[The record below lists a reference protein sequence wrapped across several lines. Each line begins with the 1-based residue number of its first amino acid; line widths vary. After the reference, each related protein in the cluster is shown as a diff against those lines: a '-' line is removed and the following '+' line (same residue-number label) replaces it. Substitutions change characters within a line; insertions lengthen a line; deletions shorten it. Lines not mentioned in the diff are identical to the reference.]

1 MKKTLMAL
9 GLALCT
15 SLVFA
20 QMPAK
25 KETRALKESN
35 GVEKVAKIDDSY
47 QHEAT
52 FKGSI
57 FTKTDVFRTVDF
69 SDASAYTVGTMGANS
84 YSPRHTQ
91 TKGYAQW
98 FRVADTTADAC
109 ATASTANEAVV
120 MFSQNWFPN
129 LSFFTSATP
138 TNGLMAMSMIDYIN
152 GFATG
157 TFNSYIEINNVNTV
171 TDGSQFALD
180 LKLFQYYQKF
190 NADVCCI
197 DYSTNNGQTWDTLE
211 FNIRNIEVAVN
222 SGTFGWKRV
231 ALPVSLSNQ
240 ADLDLRIRWYS
251 NSNSGGT
258 YGYYWFIDDVTVESA
273 EDSRIS
279 VTKEEYYNGAY
290 HLVPEG
296 MNLNTLVWY
305 ALYRNTGLIAQTNIQ
320 GYVKDANTGAEIAAT
335 AVEATVEP
343 DVYEFKYS
351 FVDNYYDQYNATGD
365 QSITGLGVSGT
376 VNSYASTAGVHDI
389 YSGMRSDASNF
400 VFDTLRYTVLE
411 PEDGTRVWGRDNGI
425 LTQYS
430 SWIYGVT
437 ADGYLTDEANY
448 IDAGYSVNT
457 VLNSGSEVPE
467 GWVIRG
473 VEYVAST
480 DPDLVNLSDIEGG
493 YVKIIPT
500 LSFDSSYVDGGNGYI
515 RFCAIETGA
524 GVHTVTPAEVQ
535 LPGET
540 VTDNYYMPGE
550 YNTIRVM
557 FPEQPELKANTTYRV
572 GYELAEQGYF
582 CLASDANRYWDLV
595 SGADTAVYYYEDED
609 LAPYQYRFGNGAGSN
624 IRVYTPE
631 AGRSGWLATSAGKNA
646 PMIRLLVG
654 PRQQIE
660 KHAIS
665 ISVNDTAMGYI
676 YNGAT
681 YEGCVGVDSVA
692 NGGSRT
698 YLVAPNE
705 EVYEVEAIQLD
716 GNNIDLYGDDV
727 LYNTEGGYYE
737 YTLSNITAPH
747 TLHAI
752 FRGVGLNAV
761 EDNVKVSLQPN
772 PANAQTK
779 LAIEGVNGEVN
790 FSLIDMSG
798 RVISSEV
805 INANEVKTINV
816 SGLAKGTYFVRL
828 TNSNFSKVEKLIVR

>member
-1 MKKTLMAL
+1 MAL

-57 FTKTDVFRTVDF
+57 FTKTEVFRTVDF
-69 SDASAYTVGTMGANS
+69 SDATAYTVGTMGANS

-98 FRVADTTADAC
+98 FRVADTTASAC

-152 GFATG
+152 GYAT
-157 TFNSYIEINNVNTV
+157 
-171 TDGSQFALD
+171 
-180 LKLFQYYQKF
+180 
-190 NADVCCI
+190 
-197 DYSTNNGQTWDTLE
+197 
-211 FNIRNIEVAVN
+211 
-222 SGTFGWKRV
+222 GTFGWKRV
-231 ALPVSLSNQ
+231 ALPTSLSNQ

-305 ALYRNTGLIAQTNIQ
+305 ALYRNTGLIPQTNIQ
-320 GYVKDANTGAEIAAT
+320 GYVKDANTGAEIATT
-335 AVEATVEP
+335 AVEATVAP

-389 YSGMRSDASNF
+389 YSGMRSDASDF

-500 LSFDSSYVDGGNGYI
+500 LSFDSSYVDGGSGYI

-540 VTDNYYMPGE
+540 VTYNYYMPGE

-609 LAPYQYRFGNGAGSN
+609 LAPYQYRFGNGYGLN
-624 IRVYTPE
+624 VRVNTPE
-631 AGRSGWLATSAGKNA
+631 AGRATWLATSAGKNA

-654 PRQQIE
+654 PRQEIE
-660 KHAIS
+660 KHAIN

-676 YNGAT
+676 YNAAT

-705 EVYEVEAIQLD
+705 EVYEVASIELD
-716 GNNIDLYGDDV
+716 GVALDLYGENPV
-727 LYNTEGGYYE
+727 YNTEGGYYE
-737 YTLSNITAPH
+737 YTLANVTAPH

-772 PANAQTK
+772 PANAQAK

>member
-25 KETRALKESN
+25 KATRASLESN

-47 QHEAT
+47 QNEAT

-57 FTKTDVFRTVDF
+57 FTKTEVLKTVDF
-69 SDASAYTVGTMGANS
+69 SNTSDYTVGTMGANS
-84 YSPRHTQ
+84 YSPQHTQ
-91 TKGYAQW
+91 NKGYAQW
-98 FRVADTTADAC
+98 FRLADTSAASC
-109 ATASTANEAVV
+109 AAAATANEAVV
-120 MFSQNWFPN
+120 MFSQNWFPT
-129 LSFFTSATP
+129 LDFFTSATP
-138 TNGLMAMSMIDYIN
+138 ANGLMAMSMIDYIN
-152 GFATG
+152 GYATG
-157 TFNSYIEINNVNTV
+157 TFNSYIQINDINTV

-197 DYSTNNGQTWDTLE
+197 DYSTNNGQSWDTLE
-211 FNIRNIEVAVN
+211 FNIKNIEVAVN
-222 SGTFGWKRV
+222 DGTFGWKRV
-231 ALPVSLSNQ
+231 ALPTSLSNQ

-251 NSNSGGT
+251 ASANGGT

-273 EDSRIS
+273 ADSRIS

-305 ALYRNTGLIAQTNIQ
+305 ALYRNTGLIPQTNIQ
-320 GYVKDANTGAEIAAT
+320 GYVKDANTGAEIATT
-335 AVEATVEP
+335 AVDSVINP
-343 DVYEFKYS
+343 DVYTFHYS
-351 FVDNYYDQYNATGD
+351 FVDQSYNVNNTSGD
-365 QSITGLGVSGT
+365 QSVTGLGLSGT
-376 VNSYASTAGVHDI
+376 VNSYASTEGVHDI
-389 YSGMRSDASNF
+389 YSGMRSDSSDF
-400 VFDTLRYTVLE
+400 VFDTVRYTVLE
-411 PEDGTRVWGRDNGI
+411 PEEDGTRVWGRDNGI

-430 SWIYGVT
+430 SWIHGLT

-448 IDAGYSVNT
+448 IDAGYSVNI
-457 VLNSGSEVPE
+457 VLNSGSQVPE

-480 DPDLVNLSDIEGG
+480 NPNLVNLQDIQEG
-493 YVKIIPT
+493 YVKINPT
-500 LSFDSSYVDGGNGYI
+500 LSFDSLDGEYI
-515 RFCAIETGA
+515 YFRSIETGA
-524 GVHTVTPAEVQ
+524 GVHTVSPSEVQ
-535 LPGET
+535 MFEDT
-540 VTDNYYMPGE
+540 TENYFMPGE
-550 YNTIRVM
+550 YRTIRIM
-557 FPEQPELKANTTYRV
+557 FPEQPELKANTAYRV

-582 CLASDANRYWDLV
+582 CLASDANRYWDTY

-609 LAPYQYRFGNGAGSN
+609 LAPYQYRFGNGYYLN
-624 IRVYTPE
+624 VRVNTPE
-631 AGRSGWLATSAGKNA
+631 AGGATWFGTSAGKDA

-654 PRQQIE
+654 PRQEIE
-660 KHAIS
+660 KHAIN
-665 ISVNDTAMGYI
+665 ITVNDTVMGYI

-681 YEGCVGVDSVA
+681 FEGCLGIDSVA

-698 YLVAPNE
+698 YLVAPNA

-716 GNNIDLYGDDV
+716 GENLDLYGENPV
-727 LYNTEGGYYE
+727 YNVEGGYYE
-737 YTLSNITAPH
+737 YTLADVTAPH

-752 FRGVGLNAV
+752 FKGVGLNAV

-790 FSLIDMSG
+790 FTLIDMSG

>member
-98 FRVADTTADAC
+98 FRVADTTAGAC

-211 FNIRNIEVAVN
+211 FNIKNIEVAVN

-231 ALPVSLSNQ
+231 ALPTSLSNQ
-240 ADLDLRIRWYS
+240 ADLDLRIRWFS
-251 NSNSGGT
+251 NSNDGGT

-296 MNLNTLVWY
+296 MDLNTLVWY

-335 AVEATVEP
+335 VVEPTVAP

-351 FVDNYYDQYNATGD
+351 FVDQSNNVNNTTGD
-365 QSITGLGVSGT
+365 QSVTGLGISGT
-376 VNSYASTAGVHDI
+376 VNSYASTTGVHDI
-389 YSGMRSDASNF
+389 YSGMRSDASDF
-400 VFDTLRYTVLE
+400 VFDTMRYTVLA

-430 SWIYGVT
+430 SWTYGLT
-437 ADGYLTDEANY
+437 ADGYLTDDANY
-448 IDAGYSVNT
+448 IDAGYSVNI
-457 VLNSGSEVPE
+457 VLNSGSVVPE

-473 VEYVAST
+473 VEYVAAT
-480 DPDLVNLSDIEGG
+480 DPDLVNVSDIEGG

-500 LSFDSSYVDGGNGYI
+500 LSYDSMGGEYI
-515 RFCAIETGA
+515 FFRSIETGA

-535 LPGET
+535 LAEDAT
-540 VTDNYYMPGE
+540 TNYFMPGQ

-557 FPEQPELKANTTYRV
+557 FPEQPELKANTAYRV

-582 CLASDANRYWDLV
+582 CLASDANRYWDIE
-595 SGADTAVYYYEDED
+595 SGADTAVYYYEDEV
-609 LAPYQYRFGNGAGSN
+609 LAPYQYRFGNGYGLN
-624 IRVYTPE
+624 VRVNTPE
-631 AGRSGWLATSAGKNA
+631 AGRATWLATSAGKNV

-654 PRQQIE
+654 PRQEIE
-660 KHAIS
+660 KHAIN

-676 YNGAT
+676 YNAAT

-705 EVYEVEAIQLD
+705 EIYELAAIQLD
-716 GNNIDLYGDDV
+716 GADLDLYGNNPV
-727 LYNTEGGYYE
+727 YNPEGGYYE
-737 YTLSNITAPH
+737 YTLSNIIAPH
-747 TLHAI
+747 SIHAI

-772 PANAQTK
+772 PANAQAK

>member
-1 MKKTLMAL
+1 MAL

-25 KETRALKESN
+25 KATRASLESN

-47 QHEAT
+47 QNEAT

-57 FTKTDVFRTVDF
+57 FTKTEVFKTVDF
-69 SDASAYTVGTMGANS
+69 SNTSDYTVGTMGANS
-84 YSPRHTQ
+84 YSPQHTQ
-91 TKGYAQW
+91 NKGYAQW
-98 FRVADTTADAC
+98 FRLADTSATSC
-109 ATASTANEAVV
+109 AAAATANEAVV
-120 MFSQNWFPN
+120 MFSQNWVPT
-129 LSFFTSATP
+129 LDFFTSATP
-138 TNGLMAMSMIDYIN
+138 ANGLMAMSMIDYIN
-152 GFATG
+152 GYATG
-157 TFNSYIEINNVNTV
+157 TFNSYIQINDINTTV
-171 TDGSQFALD
+171 AGGSQFALD

-190 NADVCCI
+190 NADVCCV

-211 FNIRNIEVAVN
+211 FNIKNIEVAVN

-231 ALPVSLSNQ
+231 ALPTSLSNQ

-251 NSNSGGT
+251 ASANGGT

-273 EDSRIS
+273 ADSRIS

-305 ALYRNTGLIAQTNIQ
+305 ALYRNTGLIPQTNIQ
-320 GYVKDANTGAEIAAT
+320 GYVKDANTGAEIATT
-335 AVEATVEP
+335 AVDSVINP
-343 DVYEFKYS
+343 DVYTFHYS
-351 FVDNYYDQYNATGD
+351 FVDQSNNVNNTSGD
-365 QSITGLGVSGT
+365 QSVTGLGLSGT
-376 VNSYASTAGVHDI
+376 VNSYASEEGVHDI
-389 YSGMRSDASNF
+389 YSGMRSDSSDF
-400 VFDTLRYTVLE
+400 VFDTVRYTVLE
-411 PEDGTRVWGRDNGI
+411 AEEDGTRVWGRDNGI

-430 SWIYGVT
+430 SWIYGLT
-437 ADGYLTDEANY
+437 DDGFLTDEANY
-448 IDAGYSVNT
+448 IDAGYSVNI
-457 VLNSGSEVPE
+457 VLNSGSQVPE

-480 DPDLVNLSDIEGG
+480 DPNLVSASDVAGG
-493 YVKIIPT
+493 YIKINPT
-500 LSFDSSYVDGGNGYI
+500 LSFDSMDGQYI
-515 RFCAIETGA
+515 YFRSIETGA
-524 GVHTVTPAEVQ
+524 GVHTVTSNEIMLAED
-535 LPGET
+535 T
-540 VTDNYYMPGE
+540 NTNYFMPGE
-550 YNTIRVM
+550 YRTIRIM
-557 FPEQPELKANTTYRV
+557 FPEQPELKENTAYRV

-582 CLASDANRYWDLV
+582 CLASDANRYWDTY

-609 LAPYQYRFGNGAGSN
+609 LAPYQYRFGNGYYLN
-624 IRVYTPE
+624 VRVNTPE
-631 AGRSGWLATSAGKNA
+631 AGGATWLATSAGKDA

-654 PRQQIE
+654 PRQEIE
-660 KHAIS
+660 KHAIN
-665 ISVNDTAMGYI
+665 ITVDDTTKGYI
-676 YNGAT
+676 YSGST
-681 YEGCVGVDSVA
+681 YEVCLGIDSVA

-698 YLVAPNE
+698 YLVAPNPNF
-705 EVYEVEAIQLD
+705 EVETIQLD
-716 GNNIDLYGDDV
+716 GVAQDLYGENPS
-727 LYNTEGGYYE
+727 YYAEGGYYI
-737 YTLSNITAPH
+737 YTIENITAPH
-747 TLHAI
+747 TLHAT
-752 FRGVGLNAV
+752 FKGVGLNAV

-790 FSLIDMSG
+790 FTLIDMSG

>member
-25 KETRALKESN
+25 KATRASLESN

-47 QHEAT
+47 QNEAT

-57 FTKTDVFRTVDF
+57 FTKTEVFKTVDF
-69 SDASAYTVGTMGANS
+69 SNTSDYTVGTMGANS
-84 YSPRHTQ
+84 YSPQHTQ
-91 TKGYAQW
+91 NKGYAQW
-98 FRVADTTADAC
+98 FRLADTSAASC
-109 ATASTANEAVV
+109 AAAATANEAVV
-120 MFSQNWFPN
+120 MFSQNWFPT
-129 LSFFTSATP
+129 LDFFTSATP
-138 TNGLMAMSMIDYIN
+138 ANGLMAMSMIDYIN
-152 GFATG
+152 GYASG
-157 TFNSYIEINNVNTV
+157 TFNSYIQINDINTV

-180 LKLFQYYQKF
+180 VKFYQVYQKF

-197 DYSTNNGQTWDTLE
+197 DYSTNNGQSWDTLE
-211 FNIRNIEVAVN
+211 FNIRNVEIATN
-222 SGTFGWKRV
+222 SSTSGWKRV
-231 ALPVSLSNQ
+231 ALPTSLSNQ
-240 ADLDLRIRWYS
+240 TDLDLRIRWYS
-251 NSNSGGT
+251 ASANGGT
-258 YGYYWFIDDVTVESA
+258 YGYFWFIDDVTVESA
-273 EDSRIS
+273 ADSRIS

-296 MNLNTLVWY
+296 MNFNTLVWY
-305 ALYRNTGLIAQTNIQ
+305 ALYRNTGLIPQTNIQ
-320 GYVKDANTGAEIAAT
+320 GYVKDANTGAEIATT
-335 AVEATVEP
+335 AVDSVINP
-343 DVYEFKYS
+343 DVYTFHYS
-351 FVDNYYDQYNATGD
+351 FVDNYFDQNNATGD

-376 VNSYASTAGVHDI
+376 VNSYASTEGVHDI
-389 YSGMRSDASNF
+389 YSGMRSDSSNF
-400 VFDTLRYTVLE
+400 LFDTLRYTVLE
-411 PEDGTRVWGRDNGI
+411 PEVDGTRVWGRDNGI

-430 SWIYGVT
+430 SWIYGLT
-437 ADGYLTDEANY
+437 ATGLLTDEANY

-480 DPDLVNLSDIEGG
+480 DPNLVNLQDIQEG
-493 YVKIIPT
+493 YVKINPT

-524 GVHTVTPAEVQ
+524 GVHTVLPSEVQ
-535 LPGET
+535 MFEDT
-540 VTDNYYMPGE
+540 TENYFMPGT
-550 YNTIRVM
+550 YRTIRVM

-582 CLASDANRYWDLV
+582 CLASDANRYWDTE

-609 LAPYQYRFGNGAGSN
+609 LAPYYNRFGNGAGSN

-631 AGRSGWLATSAGKNA
+631 AGGSAWLATSAGKNA

-654 PRQQIE
+654 PRQEIE
-660 KHAIS
+660 KHAIN
-665 ISVNDTAMGYI
+665 ITVDDTTKGYI
-676 YNGAT
+676 YSGST
-681 YEGCVGVDSVA
+681 YEVCLGIDSVA

-698 YLVAPNE
+698 YLVAPNPNF
-705 EVYEVEAIQLD
+705 EVETIQLD
-716 GNNIDLYGDDV
+716 GVAQDLYGENPS
-727 LYNTEGGYYE
+727 YYAEGGYYI
-737 YTLSNITAPH
+737 YTIENITAPH
-747 TLHAI
+747 TLHAT
-752 FRGVGLNAV
+752 FKGVGLNAV

-790 FSLIDMSG
+790 FTLIDMSG

>member
-25 KETRALKESN
+25 KATRASLESN

-47 QHEAT
+47 QNEAT

-57 FTKTDVFRTVDF
+57 FTKTEVFETVDF
-69 SDASAYTVGTMGANS
+69 SNTSAYTVGTMGANS
-84 YSPRHTQ
+84 YSPQHTQ
-91 TKGYAQW
+91 NKGYAQW
-98 FRVADTTADAC
+98 FRLADTSAASC
-109 ATASTANEAVV
+109 AAAATANEAVV
-120 MFSQNWFPN
+120 MFSQNWFPT
-129 LSFFTSATP
+129 LDFFTSATP
-138 TNGLMAMSMIDYIN
+138 AIGLMAMSMIDYIN
-152 GFATG
+152 GYATG
-157 TFNSYIEINNVNTV
+157 TFNSYIQINDINTV

-197 DYSTNNGQTWDTLE
+197 DYSTNNGQSWDTLE
-211 FNIRNIEVAVN
+211 FNIKNIEVAVN
-222 SGTFGWKRV
+222 DGTFGWKRV
-231 ALPVSLSNQ
+231 ALPTSLSNQ

-251 NSNSGGT
+251 ASANGGT

-273 EDSRIS
+273 ADSRIS
-279 VTKEEYYNGAY
+279 VTKEQYYHGAY

-296 MNLNTLVWY
+296 MNFNTLVWY
-305 ALYRNTGLIAQTNIQ
+305 ALYRNTGLIPQTNIQ
-320 GYVKDANTGAEIAAT
+320 GYVKDANTGAEIATT
-335 AVEATVEP
+335 AVDPVINP
-343 DVYEFKYS
+343 DVYTFHYS
-351 FVDNYYDQYNATGD
+351 FVDQSYDVNNTSGD
-365 QSITGLGVSGT
+365 QSVLGLGLAGT
-376 VNSYASTAGVHDI
+376 VNSYASTEGVHDI
-389 YSGMRSDASNF
+389 YSGMRSDSSDF
-400 VFDTLRYTVLE
+400 VFDTVRYTVLE
-411 PEDGTRVWGRDNGI
+411 AEEDGTRVWGRDNGI

-430 SWIYGVT
+430 SWIHGLT
-437 ADGYLTDEANY
+437 ATGLLTDEANY
-448 IDAGYSVNT
+448 IDAGYSVN
-457 VLNSGSEVPE
+457 VALNTGSEVPE

-480 DPDLVNLSDIEGG
+480 DPNLINATDVEEG
-493 YVKIIPT
+493 YVKISPT
-500 LSFDSSYVDGGNGYI
+500 LHFDSMVTDGVYI
-515 RFCAIETGA
+515 LSIETGA
-524 GVHTVTPAEVQ
+524 GVHTVTSDEVM
-535 LPGET
+535 LDDSLT
-540 VTDNYYMPGE
+540 NYFMPGT
-550 YNTIRVM
+550 YNTIRIM

-582 CLASDANRYWDLV
+582 CLASDANRYWDRA
-595 SGADTAVYYYEDED
+595 SGADTAVYYYEDEN
-609 LAPYQYRFGNGAGSN
+609 LAPYYNRFGNGWGMN
-624 IRVYTPE
+624 VRVYTPE
-631 AGRSGWLATSAGKNA
+631 AGSATWFGTSAGKDA
-646 PMIRLLVG
+646 PMIRMLVG
-654 PRQQIE
+654 PRQDIE
-660 KHAIS
+660 KHAIN
-665 ISVNDTAMGYI
+665 ITVNDTAMGYI

-681 YEGCVGVDSVA
+681 LEVCLGIDSVA

-698 YLVAPNE
+698 YLVAPNA

-716 GNNIDLYGDDV
+716 GENLDLYGENPV
-727 LYNTEGGYYE
+727 YNVEGGFYE
-737 YTLSNITAPH
+737 YTLADVTAPH

-752 FRGVGLNAV
+752 FKGVGLNAV

-790 FSLIDMSG
+790 FTLIDMSG

>member
-1 MKKTLMAL
+1 MAL

-25 KETRALKESN
+25 KATRASLESN

-47 QHEAT
+47 QNEAT

-57 FTKTDVFRTVDF
+57 FTKTEVLKTVDF
-69 SDASAYTVGTMGANS
+69 SNTSDYTVGTMGANS
-84 YSPRHTQ
+84 YSPQHTQ
-91 TKGYAQW
+91 NKGYAQW
-98 FRVADTTADAC
+98 FRLADTSAASC
-109 ATASTANEAVV
+109 AAAATANEAVV
-120 MFSQNWFPN
+120 MFSQNWFPT
-129 LSFFTSATP
+129 LDFFTSATP
-138 TNGLMAMSMIDYIN
+138 ANGLMAMSMIDYIN
-152 GFATG
+152 GYATG
-157 TFNSYIEINNVNTV
+157 TFNSYIQINDINTV

-197 DYSTNNGQTWDTLE
+197 DYSTNNGQSWDTLE
-211 FNIRNIEVAVN
+211 FNIKNIEVAVN
-222 SGTFGWKRV
+222 DGTFGWKRV
-231 ALPVSLSNQ
+231 ALPTSLSNQ

-251 NSNSGGT
+251 ASANGGT

-273 EDSRIS
+273 ADSRIS

-305 ALYRNTGLIAQTNIQ
+305 ALYRNTGLIPQTNIQ
-320 GYVKDANTGAEIAAT
+320 GYVKDANTGAEIATT
-335 AVEATVEP
+335 AVDSVINP
-343 DVYEFKYS
+343 DVYTFHYS
-351 FVDNYYDQYNATGD
+351 FVDQSYNVNNTSGD
-365 QSITGLGVSGT
+365 QSVTGLGLSGT
-376 VNSYASTAGVHDI
+376 VNSYASTEGVHDI
-389 YSGMRSDASNF
+389 YSGMRSDSSDF
-400 VFDTLRYTVLE
+400 VFDTVRYTVLE
-411 PEDGTRVWGRDNGI
+411 PEEDGTRVWGRDNGI

-430 SWIYGVT
+430 SWIHGLT

-448 IDAGYSVNT
+448 IDAGYSVNI
-457 VLNSGSEVPE
+457 VLNSGSQVPE

-480 DPDLVNLSDIEGG
+480 NPNLVNLQDIQEG
-493 YVKIIPT
+493 YVKINPT
-500 LSFDSSYVDGGNGYI
+500 LSFDSLDGEYI
-515 RFCAIETGA
+515 YFRSIETGA
-524 GVHTVTPAEVQ
+524 GVHTVSPSEVQ
-535 LPGET
+535 MFEDT
-540 VTDNYYMPGE
+540 TENYFMPGE
-550 YNTIRVM
+550 YRTIRIM
-557 FPEQPELKANTTYRV
+557 FPEQPELKANTAYRV

-582 CLASDANRYWDLV
+582 CLASDANRYWDTY

-609 LAPYQYRFGNGAGSN
+609 LAPYQYRFGNGYYLN
-624 IRVYTPE
+624 VRVNTPE
-631 AGRSGWLATSAGKNA
+631 AGGATWFGTSAGKDA

-654 PRQQIE
+654 PRQEIE
-660 KHAIS
+660 KHAIN
-665 ISVNDTAMGYI
+665 ITVNDTVMGYI

-681 YEGCVGVDSVA
+681 FEGCLGIDSVA

-698 YLVAPNE
+698 YLVAPNA

-716 GNNIDLYGDDV
+716 GENLDLYGENPV
-727 LYNTEGGYYE
+727 YNVEGGYYE
-737 YTLSNITAPH
+737 YTLADVTAPH

-752 FRGVGLNAV
+752 FKGVGLNAV

-790 FSLIDMSG
+790 FTLIDMSG